1 MSTFLNT
8 HAFDYINVMDK
19 AADAAWLRND
29 AIANNIANIDTP
41 YYKRQDVNFE
51 DALSQAL
58 KWTHFADLDH
68 QVHNVSMRRLSV
80 STYTDIPAWSYRLD
94 DNNVDIDTESAELA
108 ANQIKYNG
116 IANSIR
122 AEFQNL
128 QSVIK

>member
-8 HAFDYINVMDK
+8 RAFDYINVMDK

-58 KWTHFADLDH
+58 KWTHFADLDN

-116 IANSIR
+116 IADSIR

-128 QSVIK
+128 KTVIK

>member
-8 HAFDYINVMDK
+8 RAFDYINVMDK

-58 KWTHFADLDH
+58 KWTHFADLDN

-116 IANSIR
+116 IADSIR

-128 QSVIK
+128 KSVIK

>member
-58 KWTHFADLDH
+58 KWTHFADLDN

-116 IANSIR
+116 IADSIR

-128 QSVIK
+128 KTVIK